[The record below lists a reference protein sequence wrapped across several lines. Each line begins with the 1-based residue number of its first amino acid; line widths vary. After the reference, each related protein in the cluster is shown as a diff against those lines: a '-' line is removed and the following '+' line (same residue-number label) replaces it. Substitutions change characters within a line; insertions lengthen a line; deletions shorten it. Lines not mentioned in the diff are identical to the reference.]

1 MKKLQIMLPAALVAV
16 GSFAQ
21 SSSPTIDMSAA
32 NDAADAIG
40 SAVSGLLT
48 GKVMTNILLVIGGA
62 LAIWGI
68 FLVVKYIRR
77 GGSKA

>member
-21 SSSPTIDMSAA
+21 SSTTIDMSAA

-62 LAIWGI
+62 LAIWGV